1 MKNILSMTLLV
12 TGLAGNVFVYG
23 QMPAPPIVQ
32 LKKAAI
38 DSIRIMQ
45 PDNMPCLV
53 PSLAG
58 VERMPVKKL
67 DSRLVRRMPN
77 GIQPNGPRVMVIPKK
92 KVE

>member
-23 QMPAPPIVQ
+23 QAKEDTGKQ
-32 LKKAAI
+32 SR
-38 DSIRIMQ
+38 DSVRIMQ
-45 PDNMPCLV
+45 QDKMPCLV
-53 PSLAG
+53 PSP
-58 VERMPVKKL
+58 VKTERMPIKK
-67 DSRLVRRMPN
+67 SEIRMVRPMPN